1 MGNCVL
7 LCDVSEYEGY
17 ANGVTLLVSSRK
29 VLNNNVRYMK
39 YMIYYPKLVSPNDK
53 QLIVFV

>member
-1 MGNCVL
+1 MSIALYIMQMVL
-7 LCDVSEYEGY
+7 LC
-17 ANGVTLLVSSRK
+17 LLVSSRK

-39 YMIYYPKLVSPNDK
+39 YMIYYPELVRPNDK